1 MKTKSTIALATTL
14 IICITVFLAGC
25 DEIISGSGRISK
37 ETRDVKSFDAI
48 EISGAFH
55 VYLTQGNDERLEI
68 EADDNL
74 LQYIETG
81 VRGGRLY
88 IEPRAFS
95 FRNPT
100 LKAYIT
106 IRNIEEIRAS
116 GAVQITGD
124 TSLEFGRLLI
134 ATSGASEIDLELYGE
149 KLELKVSGAGK
160 THLSG
165 EVENTIIRLSGASKL
180 NAESLYV
187 NKMDINISGA
197 GSANVRVEDE
207 LVANISGAGNIRY
220 IGDPKVHSKVSGAG
234 NVKRLK

>member
-1 MKTKSTIALATTL
+1 MKNNSTIALAITL
-14 IICITVFLAGC
+14 IISLSAFLTGC
-25 DEIISGSGRISK
+25 DEVIYGSGQISR
-37 ETRDVKSFDAI
+37 ETRDVNSFDAI

-55 VYLTQGNDERLEI
+55 VYLTQGSEESLVI

-74 LQYIETG
+74 LQFIETG
-81 VRGGRLY
+81 VSGGKLY

-106 IRNIEEIRAS
+106 IRDLEEIRAS
-116 GAVQITGD
+116 GAVKITSE
-124 TSLEFGRLLI
+124 TSIEFGRLMI

-149 KLELKVSGAGK
+149 SLEIRVSGAGK
-160 THLSG
+160 TYLDG
-165 EVENTIIRLSGASKL
+165 EVENTKIRLSGASRL
-180 NAESLYV
+180 NAESLFV
-187 NKMDINISGA
+187 DKMDINISGA

-234 NVKRLK
+234 NVKKLR

>member
-1 MKTKSTIALATTL
+1 MKTKSTIAIATTL
-14 IICITVFLAGC
+14 LICVSVFLTGC
-25 DEIISGSGRISK
+25 DEMISGSGRISS
-37 ETRDVKSFDAI
+37 ETREVSSFDAI

-55 VYLTQGNDERLEI
+55 VYLIQGNNESLVI

-74 LQYIETG
+74 LQYIESG

-106 IRNIEEIRAS
+106 FRDLDEIRAS
-116 GAVQITGD
+116 GAVKITGE

-134 ATSGASEIDLELYGE
+134 STSGASDIDLELYGE
-149 KLELKVSGAGK
+149 RLELKVSGAGK
-160 THLSG
+160 THIDG
-165 EVENTIIRLSGASKL
+165 EVEKTIIRLSGASKL

-187 NKMDINISGA
+187 EKMDINISGA

-220 IGDPKVHSKVSGAG
+220 IGDPRVHSKVSGAG